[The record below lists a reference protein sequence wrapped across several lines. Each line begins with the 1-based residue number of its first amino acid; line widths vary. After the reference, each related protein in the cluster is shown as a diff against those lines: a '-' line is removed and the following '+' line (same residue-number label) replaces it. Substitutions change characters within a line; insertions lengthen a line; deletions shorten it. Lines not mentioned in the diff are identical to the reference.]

1 MSGPRSH
8 YLAKDEKARI
18 EVIPMID
25 IMMFLLVFFILATL
39 KMIQSSGITLD
50 LPKAATANQLEAVKV
65 TIQVDK
71 AGQTL
76 LDSQPIARDA
86 LIAHLRG
93 LLNEK
98 KVDVV
103 IAGDK
108 GTAYENIVKV
118 MDIVREAGVTAIA
131 LVTSSL

>member
-76 LDSQPIARDA
+76 LDSQPIAGDA

>member
-50 LPKAATANQLEAVKV
+50 LPKAATANQLESVKV

-71 AGQTL
+71 TGQTI
-76 LDSQPIARDA
+76 LDAQPINREA

-93 LLNEK
+93 LLTEK

-108 GTAYENIVKV
+108 GTAYDNIIKV

-131 LVTSSL
+131 LVTANV

>member
-1 MSGPRSH
+1 MAGPRSH
-8 YLAKDEKARI
+8 YLATDEKARI

-50 LPKAATANQLEAVKV
+50 LPKAATANQLESVKV

-71 AGQTL
+71 AGTTL
-76 LDSQPIARDA
+76 LDKQPIEREA

-93 LLNEK
+93 LLVEK

-108 GTAYENIVKV
+108 GTAYDNIIKV

-131 LVTSSL
+131 LVTANT

>member
-1 MSGPRSH
+1 MAGPRSH

-50 LPKAATANQLEAVKV
+50 LPKAATANQLESVKV

-71 AGQTL
+71 TGTTL
-76 LDSQPIARDA
+76 LDKQPIEREA

-93 LLNEK
+93 LLVEK

-108 GTAYENIVKV
+108 GTAYDNIIKV

-131 LVTSSL
+131 LVTANT

>member
-1 MSGPRSH
+1 MAGPRSH
-8 YLAKDEKARI
+8 YLATDEKARI

-50 LPKAATANQLEAVKV
+50 LPKAATANQLESVKV

-71 AGQTL
+71 TGTTL
-76 LDSQPIARDA
+76 LDKQPIDRDA

-93 LLNEK
+93 LLVEK

-108 GTAYENIVKV
+108 GTAYDNIIKV

-131 LVTSSL
+131 LVTANT